1 MKPLWCILALALIG
15 ADDPRSNTPKPPIS
29 PNEPAI
35 VSLEAQPQE
44 CLKDAISNAPKGA
57 SPAPCEAA
65 QAKETWAL
73 SLDTA
78 IWIALD
84 NCEIVR
90 TIPLSF
96 RDDVCVLGTDGENAR
111 PPTVICRLDQ
121 DSSIWRFKAEVTAL
135 VRSVE
140 QQYWNLAQ
148 AQAQVSSIKQAVKTT
163 DDVLAKEQ
171 ADLTTGRGTFASVA
185 EAAQRLEQL
194 NLELASRTSDVTTVE
209 RQLRELLG
217 LPPADNRQIVP
228 STKPTEEL
236 IEYELE
242 SCMQEMSQGEPE
254 VVEQKLAMG
263 TLDPIVAKLIDQRSD
278 KLTAAKSQKSNA
290 KFAPAKRESKLRQVQ
305 QKKDLQQIVQQ
316 RTHSLVKCFIEV
328 DASFKQYQQSKRVR
342 AAAADRLA
350 EQRKSHEK
358 GGITIDRFL
367 DAVSQNA
374 TAVATEAQYLSAY
387 NTALAA
393 LGEAKGTLLAERN
406 VIVADTLRRPKARK
420 SDNVKTAKL
429 EPAVKAVDSPKS
441 LRSLTSTMVAPN
453 PTKPALRG
461 EQEAQETWPMTL
473 QEAIRIGLD
482 NSEIVR
488 VIAFGAEG
496 IPIGG
501 FYPLPVNG
509 DATQPGMRAGPAAGQ
524 KANRAPIVIARL
536 DADASVWRFQAE
548 VMAHLRSIEQ
558 VYWTLAQVHVQLWSA
573 DRAVSLAD
581 EILKRE
587 QDELVIGQGTVA
599 DVAEAAQRLEQFK
612 LDLITRTSDVI
623 TTERQLR
630 NLLGLPPADN
640 RRIIPVT
647 PPD

>member
-1 MKPLWCILALALIG
+1 M
-15 ADDPRSNTPKPPIS
+15 
-29 PNEPAI
+29 
-35 VSLEAQPQE
+35 
-44 CLKDAISNAPKGA
+44 
-57 SPAPCEAA
+57 
-65 QAKETWAL
+65 
-73 SLDTA
+73 
-78 IWIALD
+78 
-84 NCEIVR
+84 
-90 TIPLSF
+90 
-96 RDDVCVLGTDGENAR
+96 
-111 PPTVICRLDQ
+111 
-121 DSSIWRFKAEVTAL
+121 

-148 AQAQVSSIKQAVKTT
+148 AHVQLSSIEEAVKTT
-163 DDVLAKEQ
+163 DDFLAKEQ
-171 ADLTTGRGTFASVA
+171 ADLAAGRGTFAAVA

-194 NLELASRTSDVTTVE
+194 YLDRVSRTSDVITVE

-263 TLDPIVAKLIDQRSD
+263 TLDPIVAKLIDQHSD

-305 QKKDLQQIVQQ
+305 QKKDLQQIVQEK
-316 RTHSLVKCFIEV
+316 THSLVKFFIEV

-342 AAAADRLA
+342 SAAADRLA
-350 EQRKSHEK
+350 EQRKSYEN
-358 GGITIDRFL
+358 GTITIDRFL

-420 SDNVKTAKL
+420 SDDVKTATL

-453 PTKPALRG
+453 PTKPALCG
-461 EQEAQETWPMTL
+461 DQVAQETWPMTL
-473 QEAIRIGLD
+473 QQAIRIGLD
-482 NSEIVR
+482 TSEIVR
-488 VIAFGAEG
+488 VISFGAEG

-501 FYPLPVNG
+501 FEPLPVNR
-509 DATQPGMRAGPAAGQ
+509 DATPPGTGAGPAAGQ
-524 KANRAPIVIARL
+524 KANRAPIVIGRL
-536 DADASVWRFQAE
+536 NADASVWRFQAE
-548 VMAHLRSIEQ
+548 VTAHVRSIEQ
-558 VYWTLAQVHVQLWSA
+558 AYWTLAQVHVQLWSA
-573 DRAVSLAD
+573 DKAMSLAA

-587 QDELVIGQGTVA
+587 QNELVIGRGTVA
-599 DVAEAAQRLEQFK
+599 DVAEAAQRFEQFK

-647 PPD
+647 PPIEARLEPDWESSLAEMLNFTARYRAAQVLVRLAELQLRVARNQLLPR

>member
-1 MKPLWCILALALIG
+1 M
-15 ADDPRSNTPKPPIS
+15 
-29 PNEPAI
+29 
-35 VSLEAQPQE
+35 SLEAQPQE
-44 CLKDAISNAPKGA
+44 CPEDAVNGAPKGA

-73 SLDTA
+73 SLGTA

-84 NCEIVR
+84 NCEIAR
-90 TIPLSF
+90 AIPLRF
-96 RDDVCVLGTDGENAR
+96 DVQDGVCCLDTPDGEPAR
-111 PPTVICRLDQ
+111 PPTVVCRLNEN
-121 DSSIWRFKAEVTAL
+121 SSIWRFKAEVTAL

-148 AQAQVSSIKQAVKTT
+148 AHIQLSSIKEAVKTT

-171 ADLTTGRGTFASVA
+171 ADLATGRGTFASVA

-194 NLELASRTSDVTTVE
+194 NFELVSKTSDVITVE

-254 VVEQKLAMG
+254 VVEQKLAME
-263 TLDPIVAKLIDQRSD
+263 TLDPIVAKLIDQHSD

-290 KFAPAKRESKLRQVQ
+290 KFGPAKRESKLRQAQ

-316 RTHSLVKCFIEV
+316 KTHSLVKFFIEV

-350 EQRKSHEK
+350 EQRKSYEK
-358 GGITIDRFL
+358 GTITIDRFL
-367 DAVSQNA
+367 DAVTQNA
-374 TAVATEAQYLSAY
+374 TAVATEAQYLSTY

-406 VIVADTLRRPKARK
+406 VIVADTSRRPKARK
-420 SDNVKTAKL
+420 SDDAKTAKL

-441 LRSLTSTMVAPN
+441 LQSLTSTLVVPN
-453 PTKPALRG
+453 STKPALCG
-461 EQEAQETWPMTL
+461 EQDAQETWPMTL
-473 QEAIRIGLD
+473 QQAVRIGLD

-488 VIAFGAEG
+488 
-496 IPIGG
+496 P
-501 FYPLPVNG
+501 
-509 DATQPGMRAGPAAGQ
+509 
-524 KANRAPIVIARL
+524 
-536 DADASVWRFQAE
+536 
-548 VMAHLRSIEQ
+548 
-558 VYWTLAQVHVQLWSA
+558 
-573 DRAVSLAD
+573 
-581 EILKRE
+581 
-587 QDELVIGQGTVA
+587 
-599 DVAEAAQRLEQFK
+599 
-612 LDLITRTSDVI
+612 
-623 TTERQLR
+623 
-630 NLLGLPPADN
+630 
-640 RRIIPVT
+640 
-647 PPD
+647 